1 MFTPYYKDV
10 FDCRLIEDDC
20 SSNLCLTQARL
31 HEHHHHHVDVDF
43 KPNDSHHGDQDDQH
57 VDQNDDKKDP
67 LLIEDDVDDDDNND
81 NHHAIDLQND
91 DDTCH
96 NDDDDNGDNHVH
108 VRDDNEY
115 SGDDHHQD
123 LAVNALTLQ
132 PPSSLPNKSYINH
145 FYPKT

>member
-1 MFTPYYKDV
+1 MMMD
-10 FDCRLIEDDC
+10 
-20 SSNLCLTQARL
+20 
-31 HEHHHHHVDVDF
+31 
-43 KPNDSHHGDQDDQH
+43 
-57 VDQNDDKKDP
+57 
-67 LLIEDDVDDDDNND
+67 ND

-96 NDDDDNGDNHVH
+96 NDDDDNDNDDDDDNHDH

-132 PPSSLPNKSYINH
+132 PPSPLPNKSYIIFIQKYESSAYH
-145 FYPKT
+145 WSQI